1 MQHLQC
7 TFDKPQSLKPAM
19 HDSQTHIGFQEIGF
33 LKKNWCSNHT
43 TQLNYLLI
51 VNTASQNIFGHSY
64 WICWFS
70 FRNALISSARLSLCR
85 CSLQSSLERQS
96 ANECRI

>member
-33 LKKNWCSNHT
+33 KKKMMLKPHNST
-43 TQLNYLLI
+43 
-51 VNTASQNIFGHSY
+51 
-64 WICWFS
+64 
-70 FRNALISSARLSLCR
+70 
-85 CSLQSSLERQS
+85 
-96 ANECRI
+96 